1 MSSGH
6 EGEKRGGEGDP
17 GYNDFGVLR
26 VGHQE
31 MAGVLQQT
39 ALKSKGPI

>member
-6 EGEKRGGEGDP
+6 EGDKRGGEEDA
-17 GYNDFGVLR
+17 GYNHFGVLR

-31 MAGVLQQT
+31 MARVLQQT
-39 ALKSKGPI
+39 ALKSKGLI